1 MDPTATRA
9 LGRTGLQVTQLGL
22 GCSALGSLFHTVSEA
37 EAHATIGAAWDG
49 GVRYY
54 DVAPWYGRGL
64 AELRVG
70 GALRYRPREEYVVS
84 TKIGRW
90 FKAQVRGSGSDL
102 GPWEAPLAFDETFDY
117 SYDGIMRSYEQSQL
131 RLGLPWADVAVIH
144 DLDAWF
150 HTPDA
155 QIEAYLDQ
163 LATSGW
169 RAIEELKRNGLIKA
183 IGAGINLPGF
193 ILRFLERVDLDFF
206 LVAMPYTLLR
216 QDVLDSEFPACVD
229 RGVGLVIGV
238 PFQSGILATG
248 VREGARLDYVE
259 PSEADIVRVR
269 GIEAVCARHEVPI
282 AAAALQFVLGHPS
295 VATVIP
301 GAHRPDQVERN
312 VAAFRH
318 PIPSDLWAELKHERL
333 IRDDAP
339 VPL

>member
-1 MDPTATRA
+1 MDPIATRT
-9 LGRTGLQVTQLGL
+9 LGRTGLEVTQLGL
-22 GCSALGSLFHTVSEA
+22 GCSGLGSLFHKVSEA
-37 EAHATIGAAWDG
+37 EAHATIEAAWEG
-49 GVRYY
+49 GVRYF

-70 GALRYRPREEYVVS
+70 GGLRYRPRDEFVVS

-90 FKAQVRGSGSDL
+90 FKPQVRGSVSDL
-102 GPWEAPLAFDETFDY
+102 GPWEAPIAFDEVFDY

-150 HTPDA
+150 HEPDA

-193 ILRFLERVDLDFF
+193 IPRFLERVELDFF

-229 RGVGLVIGV
+229 RGVGFVIGV

-248 VREGARLDYVE
+248 VREGAKLDYAE
-259 PSEADIVRVR
+259 PSEADIKTVR
-269 GIEAVCARHEVPI
+269 GMEAVCARHDVPI

-301 GAHRPDQVERN
+301 GSHTADQVERN

-318 PIPSDLWAELKHERL
+318 PIPSDLWAELKHEGL
-333 IRDDAP
+333 IREDAP
-339 VPL
+339 VPA